1 MSTTPSGRRSNW
13 GGQDGDVASTLLR
26 PLWKLI
32 EPLETPEALATNDA
46 HALFQ
51 TDALKALA
59 VERGAGA
66 YPPLDVPL
74 LREYAYHL
82 LEAGVL
88 LPAKVTNEQ
97 TLRGEVAF
105 VTGASGGIGAAIAR
119 ARRGRLRRVPRRAPR
134 GPHGRAG
141 QGDREPPGS
150 RAVAGPGDDVAPGRE
165 GRRCACTR
173 ALGPPSI
180 PINNA
185 GVMHY
190 TLMRNGHEDEW
201 EQAVDVNCKG
211 VLNGIGAVL
220 PGMLARGKGHVL
232 SVSSDAG
239 RKAFAGL
246 AVYSGTKFFV
256 EAVSQGLRAET
267 QGTGVKVTTVQPG
280 DTSSNLKT
288 CTTDEEARALYA
300 QSSEDRN
307 LWLDANDVARTVV
320 WALSQPPHVAVNEIL
335 VEPRDAPA

>member
-1 MSTTPSGRRSNW
+1 MVVLRTRRYARWVVRGLLSELWSNVGPSRRFAGPPVASRGAPGW
-13 GGQDGDVASTLLR
+13 AVVTGGTGAIGEAVCRGLAARGYDVVVGARDAAKGAAVADAVARDFGVRSRAAVGDVRDA
-26 PLWKLI
+26 
-32 EPLETPEALATNDA
+32 ATFAGGDA
-46 HALFQ
+46 A
-51 TDALKALA
+51 
-59 VERGAGA
+59 
-66 YPPLDVPL
+66 P
-74 LREYAYHL
+74 
-82 LEAGVL
+82 VL
-88 LPAKVTNEQ
+88 LV
-97 TLRGEVAF
+97 
-105 VTGASGGIGAAIAR
+105 
-119 ARRGRLRRVPRRAPR
+119 
-134 GPHGRAG
+134 
-141 QGDREPPGS
+141 
-150 RAVAGPGDDVAPGRE
+150 
-165 GRRCACTR
+165 
-173 ALGPPSI
+173 
-180 PINNA
+180 NNA

-267 QGTGVKVTTVQPG
+267 AGTGVKVTTVQPG
-280 DTSSNLKT
+280 DTKSNLKS

-300 QSSEDRN
+300 QPSEDRN
-307 LWLDANDVARTVV
+307 LWLDPNDVARTVV